1 MLLHNIALYSYMD
14 TVLGINENAFTCL
27 KLYLNDKT
35 SYAYQQSYELPL
47 TTALLIAE
55 YVSPEY

>member
-1 MLLHNIALYSYMD
+1 MA
-14 TVLGINENAFTCL
+14 TVLSINENAFTWL

-35 SYAYQQSYELPL
+35 SSAYQQSYELPL

-55 YVSPEY
+55 YLLPEY